1 MEAKSLNGRVAQASV
16 AAEKLATSHSEG
28 LGLPEESL
36 FPFME
41 LNRREILRFAQNDKV
56 NYFFRSLVSLRGLV
70 AALSLV
76 VLTRPHRP
84 ACRPGRLKRLRNKGS
99 TPYVILSEER
109 NLSFLSWS

>member
-1 MEAKSLNGRVAQASV
+1 MKCGDRMMEAKSLNGRVAQASV

-56 NYFFRSLVSLRGLV
+56 NYFFRSL
-70 AALSLV
+70 
-76 VLTRPHRP
+76 
-84 ACRPGRLKRLRNKGS
+84 
-99 TPYVILSEER
+99 
-109 NLSFLSWS
+109 